1 MTDDGHDPDT
11 IRFADEDSFVSPG
24 DADPGW
30 LIAVIDDEPAVFEAT
45 RLALGGMHFDG
56 RPVTLL
62 HAASGEA
69 GKKLLVTTPDI
80 ACVLLDIV
88 METDHAGLDLV
99 REIREELHNEA
110 VRIVVRTGQP
120 GYAPPLDVIQR
131 YDIND
136 YKEKTELTQ
145 TRLWTSVIC
154 ALRFYKQIMT
164 MERSRQG
171 LRSIIAASAG
181 LMRRR
186 NLVDFYR
193 GGIAELIAHL
203 DGFSD
208 GLLAIRTA
216 AGPAIDVVGASGRF
230 EKFLDRSLDQL
241 DDDAIRHKIGDAFTR
256 AQDACTSHD
265 AALYFA
271 GQDWQG
277 VIYVAS
283 ETAIDALRHDLLR
296 LFCHNVSL
304 GLETARLLDHVSEL
318 AYTDRVT
325 GLASRSRLE
334 ETISRLIAEKRT
346 PQALIVNVDGFSN
359 YTTGMGDGFGDALL
373 RSFAQRLLK
382 IHPDPDRIACLYR
395 DVFCLILEDGDD
407 AEALRLHLQEPVTV
421 ATRNMQL
428 GLSFGLSAPFEAGT
442 APAEI
447 IRQGE
452 VALKSTKHVTQK
464 DVIVFS
470 LDLERA
476 HQSRA
481 FLSHELRDALDSGQV
496 RLVYQPQVD
505 ATTERV
511 VGAEALMRWDH
522 PRRGSISPVEF
533 IDAVETSGLIR
544 EVGRWVTRRACREMK
559 PLIDSGAL
567 RRVMINLSPI
577 QLREPGCLAEL
588 AAIVEEEGVPFSAVE
603 WEITESATLG
613 GAAVIAQLQAARD
626 RGFTLAL
633 DDFGTGYSSLSMI
646 RALPL
651 NVVKIDRSFL
661 LEVTTSQNAWSI
673 LFSIAAIC
681 GDLSLAMV
689 AEGVETEAQLKIARD
704 AKIDT
709 IQGYL
714 ISRPLPADRLVEW
727 LNDRMKKTM
736 VREALA

>member
-1 MTDDGHDPDT
+1 MIDDGHDPDT
-11 IRFADEDSFVSPG
+11 IRFLDEDICISPG
-24 DADPGW
+24 DTDPGW

-45 RLALGGMHFDG
+45 RLALDVMRFDG
-56 RPVTLL
+56 RPIKLL

-69 GKKLLVTTPDI
+69 GKTLLMTTPDI
-80 ACVLLDIV
+80 ACILLDVV
-88 METDHAGLDLV
+88 METDQAGLDLV
-99 REIREELHNEA
+99 REIREELRNEA
-110 VRIVVRTGQP
+110 VRIVVRSGQP

-136 YKEKTELTQ
+136 YREKTELTQ
-145 TRLWTSVIC
+145 ARLWTSVVC
-154 ALRFYKQIMT
+154 ALRSYKQILT

-186 NLVDFYR
+186 SLADFYR
-193 GGIAELIAHL
+193 GGIAELTNHL

-208 GLLAIRTA
+208 GLLCIRPA
-216 AGPAIDVVGASGRF
+216 AGNTIDMVGASGRF
-230 EKFLDRSLDQL
+230 EEFLGQPLHQL
-241 DDDAIRHKIGDAFTR
+241 DDEAVRHKITQAFAR
-256 AQDACTSHD
+256 AQDASTSRD
-265 AALYFA
+265 AALHFA

-283 ETAIDALRHDLLR
+283 ETPIDALRHDLLR

-334 ETISRLIAEKRT
+334 ETIGRLIAEKRV
-346 PQALIVNVDGFSN
+346 PQALVVNVDGFSD

-373 RSFAQRLLK
+373 RAFAQRLLK
-382 IHPDPDRIACLYR
+382 IHPYPDRVACLYR
-395 DVFCLILEDGDD
+395 DVFCLLLDDGDN
-407 AEALRLHLQEPVTV
+407 AEDLRLHLQEQVTV
-421 ATRNMQL
+421 ASRKMRL

-442 APAEI
+442 APAEL

-452 VALKSTKHVTQK
+452 VALKSAKHVNQK
-464 DVIVFS
+464 EVIVFS

-481 FLSHELRDALDSGQV
+481 FLSHELRDALESGQV

-505 ATTERV
+505 VTTERLI
-511 VGAEALMRWDH
+511 GAEALMRWDH

-533 IDAVETSGLIR
+533 IDAAETSGLIR
-544 EVGRWVTRRACREMK
+544 DVGCWVTRRACREMK

-577 QLREPGCLAEL
+577 QLRDPGCLAEL
-588 AAIVEEEGVPFSAVE
+588 SAIVDEEGVPFSAVE

-613 GAAVIAQLQAARD
+613 GGAVIAQLQAARD

-646 RALPL
+646 RTLPL
-651 NVVKIDRSFL
+651 NVIKIDRSFL
-661 LEVTTSQNAWSI
+661 LEVATNQEAWSI
-673 LFSIAAIC
+673 LFSIASIC
-681 GDLSLAMV
+681 KDLSLAMV
-689 AEGVETEAQLKIARD
+689 AEGVESDAQLKIVRD

-709 IQGYL
+709 MQGYL

-727 LNDRMKKTM
+727 VKSRTKP
-736 VREALA
+736 ALAQAPLV